1 MKVCYPGTFDPITKG
16 HLDIIERAAALYDE
30 VVVLIMRNPAKKNM
44 FSETA
49 RKMMIELSISSLP
62 QKDRISVEIGSGL
75 TVEYAKSIHASA
87 IVRGIRA
94 VSDYEYELLNATA
107 NMYINDR
114 IETLLLIARPEYSFL
129 SSSVVKEIGYN
140 GGDISGMVPQE
151 IADLVKEKLLAMK
164 ETAEAGRH
172 A

>member
-30 VVVLIMRNPAKKNM
+30 VVVLIMRNSAKNSM
-44 FSETA
+44 FSETE
-49 RKMMIELSISSLP
+49 RKIMIELAVSSLA
-62 QKDRISVEIGSGL
+62 QKDRIKVEIGSGL
-75 TVEYAKSIHASA
+75 TVEYAKSIGAAA

-107 NMYINDR
+107 NMYINDH

-129 SSSVVKEIGYN
+129 SSSVVKEIGSN
-140 GGDISGMVPQE
+140 GGDISGMVPPE
-151 IADLVKEKLLAMK
+151 IAELVKMKLLGKAPK
-164 ETAEAGRH
+164 KGRKS